1 MWKNPAPSGN
11 GTASRT
17 VTAWEKIDQRM
28 DRALQDVELTLTH
41 IRNNADM
48 VSLVKH
54 KDKGCARPLMPGV
67 SLPPAS
73 VCTSMPLPIR
83 ATVSVSVSNEA
94 MFEAINHKRDKERPG
109 IVDQWMAFRDSGG
122 QSNETD
128 DMVIMVILKSQVGVG
143 FYQPTAFFLEL
154 QPQLVCRHFLCLS
167 HSQFALTKHFYC
179 SNESCHYKARQQCKL
194 FVKNWPQSKTSVCSL
209 PLGSSTPIS
218 SSRICRLRAGT
229 LKANK
234 LRRPVAVNK
243 DSGCIEVVV
252 PENVCTKQPTPFKK
266 ESKLHFSSQIAVPN
280 EGNTLLNRLMISG
293 TFTDKYLDNITVNG
307 LTFNAFK
314 PNDSRAGC
322 SQ

>member
-1 MWKNPAPSGN
+1 MWKNPSPGGN
-11 GTASRT
+11 GTEPRT

-48 VSLVKH
+48 VNLVKH
-54 KDKGCARPLMPGV
+54 KDKVGALGCARALMPEV

-73 VCTSMPLPIR
+73 VCTSMPLPTR

-94 MFEAINHKRDKERPG
+94 MFEPINHKRDKERPG

-128 DMVIMVILKSQVGVG
+128 DMINRLRSSSNCSLSSSAGTSSASPTPISLSQNTSIAQTIRV
-143 FYQPTAFFLEL
+143 TT
-154 QPQLVCRHFLCLS
+154 R
-167 HSQFALTKHFYC
+167 
-179 SNESCHYKARQQCKL
+179 
-194 FVKNWPQSKTSVCSL
+194 PQSTTSVCSL
-209 PLGSSTPIS
+209 PLGLSTPIS

-234 LRRPVAVNK
+234 LRRLVAVNK
-243 DSGCIEVVV
+243 DSGCVEVVV
-252 PENVCTKQPTPFKK
+252 PENVCTKQPTPLKK

-280 EGNTLLNRLMISG
+280 EANTLLNRLMISG
-293 TFTDKYLDNITVNG
+293 TFTGK
-307 LTFNAFK
+307 
-314 PNDSRAGC
+314 
-322 SQ
+322 